1 MIAHDSDA
9 RSYGPECGSAQLECT
24 ERFDATVTSVI
35 EAGAFDPE
43 SLRDATI
50 TCASEA
56 MLRSIPVER
65 LIAELGD
72 CLRLRP
78 LPQKQYAELRQLVVG
93 WILEVYFPRA

>member
-24 ERFDATVTSVI
+24 ERFDAAVTRLI
-35 EAGAFDPE
+35 DARAFDPE
-43 SLRDATI
+43 SLREATI
-50 TCASEA
+50 ACANEG
-56 MLRSIPVER
+56 MLRAIPVER

-93 WILEVYFPRA
+93 WILEVYFPPA